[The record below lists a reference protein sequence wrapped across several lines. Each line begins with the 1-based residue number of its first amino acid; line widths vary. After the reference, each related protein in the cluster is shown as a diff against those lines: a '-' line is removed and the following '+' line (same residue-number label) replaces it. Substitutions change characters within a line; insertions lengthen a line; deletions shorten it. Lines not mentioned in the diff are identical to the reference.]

1 MEESDIINFLTDN
14 LQKKYV
20 DANVL
25 MKPEKQL
32 IMSFFS
38 DMFALSSDYILEQLS
53 QEETAMIYFINNK
66 MNMLGN
72 GVTSKLDEI
81 VSIIKQSIQSDVVY
95 ANDRFSDDKEYYTNI
110 LKDNHEMAHIYLL
123 DKFNINEFYVPPFLV
138 QREEKRH
145 GLNFRYIRSGSAYR
159 IEFQEIGRAHV

>member
-95 ANDRFSDDKEYYTNI
+95 ANSEKVNRTVSPVYEVT
-110 LKDNHEMAHIYLL
+110 LTQLSGL
-123 DKFNINEFYVPPFLV
+123 LV
-138 QREEKRH
+138 QH
-145 GLNFRYIRSGSAYR
+145 VRSP
-159 IEFQEIGRAHV
+159 

>member
-53 QEETAMIYFINNK
+53 QEETARSEEH
-66 MNMLGN
+66 
-72 GVTSKLDEI
+72 TSEL
-81 VSIIKQSIQSDVVY
+81 QS
-95 ANDRFSDDKEYYTNI
+95 
-110 LKDNHEMAHIYLL
+110 H
-123 DKFNINEFYVPPFLV
+123 
-138 QREEKRH
+138 
-145 GLNFRYIRSGSAYR
+145 
-159 IEFQEIGRAHV
+159 